1 MAATT
6 TLLAT
11 TNSTHGPT
19 YGVSSRVKPYLVEQ
33 TIDFSDQ
40 NIDANGSTI
49 ECVDI
54 PANCICMFAGIEVTT
69 ALTNTASDATVDL
82 GPKSGDTDAWVDG
95 FDIDGAS
102 DGAYAP
108 SVTVSAD
115 LVITSADTLDLT
127 LAGSGASFSA
137 GKIRVYAVLQD
148 VSDIGEMEAD
158 EVGRDQ
164 LA

>member
-1 MAATT
+1 MATITAT
-6 TLLAT
+6 LA
-11 TNSTHGPT
+11 NTHG
-19 YGVSSRVKPYLVEQ
+19 SSARGRQPYYVQQIVDL
-33 TIDFSDQ
+33 T
-40 NIDANGSTI
+40 ANSINPNGDVVQCLT
-49 ECVDI
+49 V
-54 PANCICMFAGIEVTT
+54 PANTKIIAAGFQVTSSAT
-69 ALTNTASDATVDL
+69 QNTGTDATAAL
-82 GPKSGDTDAWVDG
+82 GTGADDNEYVTA

-127 LAGSGASFSA
+127 LAGTGASFTA
-137 GKIRVYAVLQD
+137 GEIRVFAVLQD

-158 EVGRDQ
+158 EVDRDQ

>member
-1 MAATT
+1 MATITSLLKAATGNSQRGRNPYMVENTIDIVATTVDPSSADVVQAITIPAGHKIMAAGVEVVES
-6 TLLAT
+6 AT
-11 TNSTHGPT
+11 
-19 YGVSSRVKPYLVEQ
+19 
-33 TIDFSDQ
+33 
-40 NIDANGSTI
+40 
-49 ECVDI
+49 
-54 PANCICMFAGIEVTT
+54 M
-69 ALTNTASDATVDL
+69 NTGTDATVTL
-82 GPKSGDTDAWVDG
+82 GAADPDEYVTA

-127 LAGSGASFSA
+127 LAGGGASFTA
-137 GKIRVYAVLQD
+137 GEIRVFAVLQD

-158 EVGRDQ
+158 EVDRDQ

>member
-1 MAATT
+1 MATITAT
-6 TLLAT
+6 LA
-11 TNSTHGPT
+11 NTHGS
-19 YGVSSRVKPYLVEQ
+19 SSRGRQPYYVQQIVDL
-33 TIDFSDQ
+33 T
-40 NIDANGSTI
+40 ANSIAPGDVVQCLT
-49 ECVDI
+49 V
-54 PANCICMFAGIEVTT
+54 PANTKIIAAGLQVTSSATMNTGTNAT
-69 ALTNTASDATVDL
+69 ATL
-82 GPKSGDTDAWVDG
+82 GTDADADEYVTA

-115 LVITSADTLDLT
+115 LVITSDDTLDLT

>member
-1 MAATT
+1 MATITAT
-6 TLLAT
+6 LA
-11 TNSTHGPT
+11 NTHGS
-19 YGVSSRVKPYLVEQ
+19 SSRGRQPYYVQQIVDL
-33 TIDFSDQ
+33 T
-40 NIDANGSTI
+40 ANSINPNGDVVQCLT
-49 ECVDI
+49 V
-54 PANCICMFAGIEVTT
+54 PANTKIIAAGFQVTT
-69 ALTNTASDATVDL
+69 SATMNTGTDATAAL
-82 GPKSGDTDAWVDG
+82 GTGADDNEYVTA

-102 DGAYAP
+102 AGAYAP

-115 LVITSADTLDLT
+115 LVITSDDTLDLT

>member
-1 MAATT
+1 MATITAT
-6 TLLAT
+6 LA
-11 TNSTHGPT
+11 NTHGS
-19 YGVSSRVKPYLVEQ
+19 SSRGRQPYYVQQIVDL
-33 TIDFSDQ
+33 T
-40 NIDANGSTI
+40 ANSINPNGDVVQCLT
-49 ECVDI
+49 V
-54 PANCICMFAGIEVTT
+54 PANTKIIAAGFQVTT
-69 ALTNTASDATVDL
+69 SATQNTGTDATAIL
-82 GPKSGDTDAWVDG
+82 GTGADDNEYVAA

-108 SVTVSAD
+108 SATVAAD
-115 LVITSADTLDLT
+115 VVLASADTLDLT

>member
-1 MAATT
+1 MATITAT
-6 TLLAT
+6 LA
-11 TNSTHGPT
+11 NTHGS
-19 YGVSSRVKPYLVEQ
+19 SSRGRQPYYVQQIVDL
-33 TIDFSDQ
+33 T
-40 NIDANGSTI
+40 ANSINPNGDVVQVLT
-49 ECVDI
+49 V
-54 PANCICMFAGIEVTT
+54 PANTKIIAAGFQVTT
-69 ALTNTASDATVDL
+69 SATQNTGTDATAIL
-82 GPKSGDTDAWVDG
+82 GTGADDNEYVAA

-102 DGAYAP
+102 GGAYAP
-108 SVTVSAD
+108 SATVAAD
-115 LVITSADTLDLT
+115 VVLTSADTLDLT

>member
-1 MAATT
+1 MATITAT
-6 TLLAT
+6 LA
-11 TNSTHGPT
+11 NTHGS
-19 YGVSSRVKPYLVEQ
+19 SSRGRQPYYVQQIVDL
-33 TIDFSDQ
+33 T
-40 NIDANGSTI
+40 ANSINPNGDVVQVLT
-49 ECVDI
+49 V
-54 PANCICMFAGIEVTT
+54 PANTKIIAAGFQVTT
-69 ALTNTASDATVDL
+69 SATMNTGTDATAIL
-82 GPKSGDTDAWVDG
+82 GTGADDNEYVAA

-108 SVTVSAD
+108 SATVAAD
-115 LVITSADTLDLT
+115 VVLTSADTLDLT

>member
-1 MAATT
+1 MATITAT
-6 TLLAT
+6 LA
-11 TNSTHGPT
+11 NTHGS
-19 YGVSSRVKPYLVEQ
+19 SSRGRQPYYVQQIVDL
-33 TIDFSDQ
+33 T
-40 NIDANGSTI
+40 ANSINPNGDVVQVLTVPASTKI
-49 ECVDI
+49 I
-54 PANCICMFAGIEVTT
+54 AAGFQV
-69 ALTNTASDATVDL
+69 TASATQNTGTDATAILGTAVD
-82 GPKSGDTDAWVDG
+82 DNEYVAA

-108 SVTVSAD
+108 CATPAGEV
-115 LVITSADTLDLT
+115 VITSADTLDLT
-127 LAGSGASFSA
+127 LAGGGASFTA

>member
-1 MAATT
+1 MATITAT
-6 TLLAT
+6 LA
-11 TNSTHGPT
+11 NTHGS
-19 YGVSSRVKPYLVEQ
+19 SSRGRQPYYVQQIVDL
-33 TIDFSDQ
+33 T
-40 NIDANGSTI
+40 ANSINPNGDVVQCLT
-49 ECVDI
+49 V
-54 PANCICMFAGIEVTT
+54 PANTKIIAAGLQVTSSAT
-69 ALTNTASDATVDL
+69 QNTGTDATAIL
-82 GPKSGDTDAWVDG
+82 GPAVDDNEYVAA

-108 SVTVSAD
+108 CATPAGEV
-115 LVITSADTLDLT
+115 VITSADTLDLT
-127 LAGSGASFSA
+127 LAGGGASFTA

>member
-1 MAATT
+1 MATITAT
-6 TLLAT
+6 LA
-11 TNSTHGPT
+11 NTHGS
-19 YGVSSRVKPYLVEQ
+19 SSRGRQPYYVQQIVDL
-33 TIDFSDQ
+33 T
-40 NIDANGSTI
+40 ANSINPNGDVVQVLT
-49 ECVDI
+49 V
-54 PANCICMFAGIEVTT
+54 PANTKIIAAGFQVTT
-69 ALTNTASDATVDL
+69 SATQNTGTDATAILGTAVD
-82 GPKSGDTDAWVDG
+82 DNEYVAA

-108 SVTVSAD
+108 CATPAGEV
-115 LVITSADTLDLT
+115 VITSADTLDLT

>member
-1 MAATT
+1 MATITAT
-6 TLLAT
+6 LA
-11 TNSTHGPT
+11 NTHGS
-19 YGVSSRVKPYLVEQ
+19 SSRGRQPYYVQQIVDL
-33 TIDFSDQ
+33 T
-40 NIDANGSTI
+40 ANSIAPGDVVQCLT
-49 ECVDI
+49 V
-54 PANCICMFAGIEVTT
+54 PANTKIIAAGLQVTSSATMNTGSNAT
-69 ALTNTASDATVDL
+69 ATL
-82 GPKSGDTDAWVDG
+82 GTDADADEYVTA

-115 LVITSADTLDLT
+115 LVITSANTLDLT
-127 LAGSGASFSA
+127 LAGDGASFSA

-158 EVGRDQ
+158 EVARDQ

>member
-1 MAATT
+1 MATITAT
-6 TLLAT
+6 LAPA
-11 TNSTHGPT
+11 HGS
-19 YGVSSRVKPYLVEQ
+19 SSRGRQPYMVEQ
-33 TIDFSDQ
+33 SIDLT
-40 NIDANGSTI
+40 ANSIAPGDVVQALT
-49 ECVDI
+49 V
-54 PANCICMFAGIEVTT
+54 PANTKIIAAGFQVTKSAT
-69 ALTNTASDATVDL
+69 QNTGTDATAILGTAVD
-82 GPKSGDTDAWVDG
+82 DNEYVAA

-108 SVTVSAD
+108 CATPAGEV
-115 LVITSADTLDLT
+115 VITSADTLDLT

-137 GKIRVYAVLQD
+137 GEIRVYAVLQD

>member
-1 MAATT
+1 MATITAT
-6 TLLAT
+6 LA
-11 TNSTHGPT
+11 NTHGS
-19 YGVSSRVKPYLVEQ
+19 SSRGRQPYYVQQIVDL
-33 TIDFSDQ
+33 T
-40 NIDANGSTI
+40 ANSINPNGDVVQVLT
-49 ECVDI
+49 I
-54 PANCICMFAGIEVTT
+54 PANTKIIAAGFQVTESAT
-69 ALTNTASDATVDL
+69 QNTGTDATAIL
-82 GPKSGDTDAWVDG
+82 GTGADDNEYVAA

-108 SVTVSAD
+108 SATVAAD
-115 LVITSADTLDLT
+115 VVLTSADTLDLT
-127 LAGSGASFSA
+127 LAGGGASFTA

>member
-1 MAATT
+1 MATITAT
-6 TLLAT
+6 LA
-11 TNSTHGPT
+11 NTHGS
-19 YGVSSRVKPYLVEQ
+19 SSRGRQPYYVQQIVDL
-33 TIDFSDQ
+33 T
-40 NIDANGSTI
+40 ANSIAPGDVVQCLT
-49 ECVDI
+49 V
-54 PANCICMFAGIEVTT
+54 PANTKIIAAGLQVTSSATMNTGTNAT
-69 ALTNTASDATVDL
+69 ATL
-82 GPKSGDTDAWVDG
+82 GTDADADEYVTA

-115 LVITSADTLDLT
+115 LVITSANTLDLT
-127 LAGSGASFSA
+127 LAGDGASFSA

-158 EVGRDQ
+158 EVARDQ

>member
-1 MAATT
+1 MATITAT
-6 TLLAT
+6 LA
-11 TNSTHGPT
+11 NTHGS
-19 YGVSSRVKPYLVEQ
+19 SSRGRQPYYVQQIVDL
-33 TIDFSDQ
+33 T
-40 NIDANGSTI
+40 ANSINPNGDVVQCIT
-49 ECVDI
+49 V
-54 PANCICMFAGIEVTT
+54 PANTKIIAAGFQVTT
-69 ALTNTASDATVDL
+69 SATQNTGTDATAILGTAVD
-82 GPKSGDTDAWVDG
+82 DNEYVAA

-108 SVTVSAD
+108 CATPAGEV
-115 LVITSADTLDLT
+115 VITSADTLDLT

-158 EVGRDQ
+158 EVDRDQ